1 MKRALLLI
9 TAVLCL
15 ILTGCGGGSGSD
27 AGKAKGPDL
36 NTMAVHSVKM
46 DGDVVKDDVSF
57 DK

>member
-1 MKRALLLI
+1 MISGGVGIMKRALLLM

-46 DGDVVKDDVSF
+46 TAMW
-57 DK
+57 